1 MKRKAYS
8 VDEKLFGLLREENF
22 DKLNTGELQ
31 KLFDNSPHEISDK
44 WVFISDKTERE
55 YQKEFENYQIGFF
68 FRYQGLYG
76 YRYFSLVDYEN
87 NSTYK
92 IGIPD
97 VSSSD
102 DGVDRQKCVT
112 IELESDDII
121 DVKKY
126 VFNKLA
132 SGTQI
137 TNYLINNKKQV
148 LIKSFTD
155 FFHDE
160 FGKIQ
165 NQAKRNHSPTEDKDP
180 FFVTY
185 NVDPEQFQDHKNV
198 VAEKLH
204 ILKDIMD
211 INIKEVFF
219 KPYADKDLIALINM
233 ETKTMDLVRAINEYI
248 RGDASLYL
256 EWGDPVRY
264 NRFDSQMLSQ
274 YREEEVNTDNIKNV
288 EQLIASEIRGF
299 SGDWYDNESLV
310 LSSKSCFYFRSRQLI
325 DKICNL
331 LRDFVSFIY
340 NNILKIL
347 KLGFQKLYRCCK
359 KIFSYIPKNTWIQIA
374 LSYTFLAIVTGAFQA
389 LFSSLTVRAWF
400 YALFQR
406 FFPG

>member
-1 MKRKAYS
+1 MKRKAYP
-8 VDEKLFGLLREENF
+8 VDKKLFYLLLEEKF
-22 DKLNTGELQ
+22 DELNTDELQ
-31 KLFDNSPHEISDK
+31 RLFDNSPHEISDK

-112 IELESDDII
+112 IELGGKQSDHTI

-126 VFNKLA
+126 VFNRLA

-148 LIKSFTD
+148 LIKSFSD

-160 FGKIQ
+160 FGKMQ
-165 NQAKRNHSPTEDKDP
+165 NQAKRNHSPTEDKNP

-211 INIKEVFF
+211 IKIKEVFF
-219 KPYADKDLIALINM
+219 KPYADKDIIALINM
-233 ETKTMDLVRAINEYI
+233 ETKIMDLVRAINEYM
-248 RGDASLYL
+248 RADASLYL
-256 EWGDPVRY
+256 KWKNDVRY
-264 NRFDSQMLSQ
+264 NWFDSQMLSQ
-274 YREEEVNTDNIKNV
+274 YREEEANTDNIKNV
-288 EQLIASEIRGF
+288 EQLISSELKDF
-299 SGDWYDNESLV
+299 SNNWYDNESLI
-310 LSSKSCFYFRSRQLI
+310 LSS
-325 DKICNL
+325 
-331 LRDFVSFIY
+331 
-340 NNILKIL
+340 
-347 KLGFQKLYRCCK
+347 
-359 KIFSYIPKNTWIQIA
+359 
-374 LSYTFLAIVTGAFQA
+374 
-389 LFSSLTVRAWF
+389 
-400 YALFQR
+400 
-406 FFPG
+406 